1 MTQNITVGYIGILP
15 TVIYLISYILYGNR
29 KYLLVIE
36 MDYKPI
42 MLMVVAVIIG
52 VYIYTNFVEE

>member
-1 MTQNITVGYIGILP
+1 MGFIL
-15 TVIYLISYILYGNR
+15 VSNR
-29 KYLLVIE
+29 KSLLVIE

-52 VYIYTNFVEE
+52 VYIYDSFIAEE